1 MSQQK
6 RQGPFRR
13 LKVFVHPYQLKF
25 NLSIIL
31 AILGVTSGLV
41 PYFAVARM
49 LVELLSGQTD
59 FSFYLMWCAV
69 AAAGYILRVIFAN
82 WSTSV
87 SHQATYHVL
96 RDMRKALVS
105 KLSRL
110 PMGTLLDTQSGQHM
124 GIIVDRVESLET
136 PLAHLLPEMTAN
148 ILIPIAMLFYLLV
161 LDWRM
166 ALVSLITIPLGMCFM
181 SGVMKTYPK
190 QYGASVQTSTRMN
203 NAVVE
208 YVNGIE
214 VIKAFK
220 QSSNSYQKYTD
231 AVKDNAAFFYN
242 WMKSV
247 QWPMSAYTAVCP
259 AVLLTVLP
267 VGFLFYMGGSLTA
280 PEFITII
287 ILALSIVGPIL
298 AATNFTDDL
307 ARVGTVVDMVEGI
320 MNAPELVRP
329 DKPVKLNDLAIR
341 LHNVSFAY
349 HQDGVG
355 NVLDGVNLTINSGT
369 VTALVGPSGS
379 GKSTITKLIAGF
391 WDVTGGAISLGG
403 VDVRKIPQRQLAEQ
417 IAYVSQDNYLFDDTV
432 RENIRM
438 GRKGATNA
446 QVEQAAKDAGCDA
459 FIRSLESG
467 YDTRVGGAGGHLSGG
482 ERQRIAIARAMLKD
496 APIVILDEA
505 TAYIDPENE
514 AVIQKAVGKLVAG
527 KTLIVIAHRLSTIT
541 DSDQI
546 VVINNGKVEGVG
558 TQEELLHGCRLYQE
572 MWQAHMGAKDGEEE

>member
-6 RQGPFRR
+6 RQGPFKR

-31 AILGVTSGLV
+31 AILGVASGLI

-49 LVELLSGQTD
+49 LVHLMSGGNA
-59 FSFYLMWCAV
+59 FSFYLRWCGI

-87 SHQATYHVL
+87 SHQATYRVL
-96 RDMRKALVS
+96 RDIRKALIS

-110 PMGTLLDTQSGQHM
+110 PMGTLLDTPSGQYK
-124 GIIVDRVESLET
+124 GVIVDRVESLET
-136 PLAHLLPEMTAN
+136 PLAHLLPEMVAN
-148 ILIPIAMLFYLLV
+148 ILIPIAMVLYLLM

-166 ALVSLITIPLGMCFM
+166 ALVSLITMPLGMLFM
-181 SGVMKTYPK
+181 MGVMKTYPK
-190 QYGASVQTSTRMN
+190 QYEGAVKTSTRMN

-214 VIKAFK
+214 VIKAFN
-220 QSSNSYQKYTD
+220 QSAASYQKYTD
-231 AVKDNAAFFYN
+231 AVRDNAAFFYN

-247 QWPMSAYTAVCP
+247 QWPMSAYMAICP

-267 VGFLFYMGGSLTA
+267 VGFLFYISGSLA
-280 PEFITII
+280 ASDFMTII
-287 ILALSIVGPIL
+287 ILSLSIVGPIL

-307 ARVGTVVDMVEGI
+307 ARVGTVVDMVEEI
-320 MNAPELVRP
+320 MESPELVRP
-329 DKPVKLNDLAIR
+329 DKPVELNNLTIQLQD
-341 LHNVSFAY
+341 VSFAY
-349 HQDGVG
+349 HQDGSG
-355 NVLDGVNLTINSGT
+355 NVLNGVNLSISPGT

-379 GKSTITKLIAGF
+379 GKSTIAKLIAGF
-391 WDVTGGAISLGG
+391 WDVTGGSITFGG
-403 VDVRKIPQRQLAEQ
+403 IDAKKIPQSQLAEQ

-438 GRKGATNA
+438 GKKGATDA
-446 QVEQAAKDAGCDA
+446 EVEKAAKEAGCDA
-459 FIRSLESG
+459 FIRSLENG
-467 YDTRVGGAGGHLSGG
+467 YDTNVGGAGGHLSGG

-496 APIVILDEA
+496 APIIIMDEA

-546 VVINNGKVEGVG
+546 LVINNGKVEAAG
-558 TQEELLHGCRLYQE
+558 TQEELLQTCKLYQE
-572 MWQAHMGAKDGEEE
+572 MWQAHMGAKDGEAE

>member
-6 RQGPFRR
+6 EQGPFKR
-13 LKVFVHPYQLKF
+13 LKVFVQPYQKRF
-25 NLSIIL
+25 YDSMIL
-31 AILGVTSGLV
+31 AILGVASGLV

-49 LVELLSGQTD
+49 LVQLMSGQTD
-59 FSFYLMWCAV
+59 FLFYLMWCGV

-87 SHQATYHVL
+87 SHQATYRVL

-110 PMGTLLDTQSGQHM
+110 PMGILLDTPSGQHM
-124 GIIVDRVESLET
+124 GVIVDRVESLET

-148 ILIPIAMLFYLLV
+148 ILIPIVMLLYLFV

-166 ALVSLITIPLGMCFM
+166 ALVSLVTVPLGMCFM
-181 SGVMKTYPK
+181 AGVMKSYPK
-190 QYGASVQTSTRMN
+190 QYEASVRTSTNMN

-214 VIKAFK
+214 VIKAFN
-220 QSSNSYQKYTD
+220 QSANSYQKYTD
-231 AVKDNAAFFYN
+231 SVKDNAAFFYR

-247 QWPMSAYTAVCP
+247 QWPMSAYTAICP

-267 VGFLFYMGGSLTA
+267 TGFLFYLGGSLA
-280 PEFITII
+280 PSEFMTII

-307 ARVGTVVDMVEGI
+307 ARVGTVVDMVEEI
-320 MNAPELVRP
+320 MNAPELTRP
-329 DKPVKLNDLAIR
+329 EEQVKFDDLTIR
-341 LHNVSFAY
+341 LRDVSFAY
-349 HQDGVG
+349 HQDDAE
-355 NVLDGVNLTINSGT
+355 NALDGINLTVRPGT

-391 WDVTGGAISLGG
+391 WDVTGGSVSLGG
-403 VDVRKIPQRQLAEQ
+403 VDVRKIPQRQLSEQ
-417 IAYVSQDNYLFDDTV
+417 IAYVSQDNYLFDDTI

-438 GRKGATNA
+438 GRKGATDA
-446 QVEQAAKDAGCDA
+446 QVEQAAEDAGCDA

-467 YDTRVGGAGGHLSGG
+467 YDTKVGGAGGHLSGG
-482 ERQRIAIARAMLKD
+482 ERQRIAIARAMLKN

-514 AVIQKAVGKLVAG
+514 AVIQKAVGKLVTG
-527 KTLIVIAHRLSTIT
+527 KTLIVIAHRLSTII

-546 VVINNGKVEGVG
+546 VVVSGGRIEGAG
-558 TQEELLHGCRLYQE
+558 TQRELLHGCKLYRE
-572 MWQAHMGAKDGEEE
+572 MWQAHIGAKDGEEE